1 MSVCLSVRLVE
12 CRNVAPAL
20 ESATLYL
27 VVEIGGSE
35 REGSDQIEFDK
46 TNKICLLN
54 GFRGCLIELGWI

>member
-1 MSVCLSVRLVE
+1 M
-12 CRNVAPAL
+12 APAL
-20 ESATLYL
+20 ESATLSL
-27 VVEIGGSE
+27 VLGVGKRE